1 MVVYLKNVALFCR
14 QFDTREQHECRGDSN
29 VLLVGLQRYMGPNA
43 EAKCIAINPRRPELL
58 AIGANDV
65 YARVYDRR
73 MISLE
78 KVIITHSMDL
88 HIFSVSIPLL

>member
-1 MVVYLKNVALFCR
+1 MLEWRSRNLLYMSENICR
-14 QFDTREQHECRGDSN
+14 QFDIREHHDCRRDTN

-78 KVIITHSMDL
+78 KVQYSDID
-88 HIFSVSIPLL
+88 

>member
-1 MVVYLKNVALFCR
+1 MVLKWYKYGYVMFFFR
-14 QFDTREQHECRGDSN
+14 QFDIREHHDCRGDTN

-65 YARVYDRR
+65 YARLYDRR

-78 KVIITHSMDL
+78 KVRSL
-88 HIFSVSIPLL
+88 IPILLSFTNCR